1 MTNTNDDYPRIR
13 RRTRLPI
20 RGMPP
25 GSASVVQL
33 PEAMRPAPH
42 DEIDREIDEALRAG
56 RRIDMSRAFPEPPPA
71 APGEN
76 LRAHQPVPGVDAP
89 DVDLDQIPSITD
101 ERMSPAQRLRHV
113 ATLSPTYLDEYKSRL
128 VHRLLMRRLP
138 LDTIAAQLGCSVRMV
153 QVIKT
158 KLNKRARRQ
167 AMMLDVY
174 DVAAESLRF
183 YNEVRGLALRQADS
197 NANHIKDRQAALRI
211 ALEAENDKVRFLSA
225 SGYFEHMPFKP
236 DQTKLVDPEQEKVD
250 TTLSMMA
257 AIVSGDTSIEDIDSF
272 FESDELG
279 AEDGTDFDGLD
290 PSTDL
295 L

>member
-1 MTNTNDDYPRIR
+1 
-13 RRTRLPI
+13 
-20 RGMPP
+20 
-25 GSASVVQL
+25 
-33 PEAMRPAPH
+33 MRPPPH
-42 DEIDREIDEALRAG
+42 DEIDREIDDALRSG

-89 DVDLDQIPSITD
+89 DIDLDQIPTITD
-101 ERMSPAQRLRHV
+101 QNMTPAARLRHV
-113 ATLSPTYLDEYKSRL
+113 ATISPTYLDEYKSRL

-158 KLNKRARRQ
+158 KLNKRAQRQ
-167 AMMLDVY
+167 AKMLNVY

-197 NANHIKDRQAALRI
+197 TSNNIKDRQVALRI

-225 SGYFEHMPFKP
+225 SGYFEHMPFVP
-236 DQTKLVDPEQEKVD
+236 DQSKTADPEQEKVD

-257 AIVSGDTSIEDIDSF
+257 AIVSGETSVEDIDAF

-279 AEDGTDFDGLD
+279 AEEGTDYDGLD